1 MLYDTNYLW
10 GLRFMANELLRKI
23 PKIDE
28 ILVNNDWKKLIN
40 KYPEEIA
47 KDGLRQYL
55 DELRSGIKEGTIKL
69 IPDISGIVNETGK
82 RVVVMTTPTLKH
94 VINGTGII
102 IHTNLG
108 RSLLARPA
116 IDAIVNAA
124 TYYSNLEYD
133 LKKGTRGDRYE
144 HCKTILRKLTDAE
157 DALVVNNN
165 AGAVFLVLNTLSEG
179 KEVIISRGELIEIG
193 GSFRIPE
200 VMKKSGAVLKEVGT
214 TNRTYIADYEQ
225 AMNENTGLIMK
236 AHTSNYRIRGFTH
249 EPSIEELVALGNK
262 YSIPTFYDAGSG
274 LLYSVKAKG
283 ILDEPFISQEVA
295 KGLDVVSFSGD
306 KLLGAPQAGII
317 VGEKT
322 LIDAMKKNPMTRAL
336 RPDKF
341 TLAGLESTLLLY
353 LDMEHAKEEIPTL
366 RMIHEDANTLKNRA
380 QRLLRQL
387 KIKCA
392 NFSVSIA
399 EIYSEVGGGSL
410 PEVVI
415 PSYGILIKP
424 NTMSLKDFEE
434 HLRSLEVPVIGRI
447 EKETFIL
454 DMRTILKEE
463 EPLLL
468 SGLETVSK
476 NVK

>member
-1 MLYDTNYLW
+1 
-10 GLRFMANELLRKI
+10 MANELLRKI

-28 ILVNNDWKKLIN
+28 ILAHGDWQKLIKN
-40 KYPEEIA
+40 CSEEIA
-47 KDGLRQYL
+47 KDALRQYF
-55 DELRSGIKEGTIKL
+55 DELRAGIKEGTVGA
-69 IPDISGIVNETGK
+69 IPAIGDIVDETRK
-82 RVVVMTTPTLKH
+82 RVIAMTTPTLRR

-108 RSLLARPA
+108 RSLLARAA
-116 IDAIVNAA
+116 IDALVNAA
-124 TYYSNLEYD
+124 SHYSNLEYD

-144 HCKTILRKLTDAE
+144 HCTSILKKLTGAE
-157 DALVVNNN
+157 GALVVNNN
-165 AGAVFLVLNTLSEG
+165 AGAVFLILNTFAEG
-179 KEVIISRGELIEIG
+179 KEIIISRGELIEIG

-200 VMKKSGAVLKEVGT
+200 VMKKSGAVLREVGT
-214 TNRTYIADYEQ
+214 TNRTYIADYER
-225 AMNENTGLIMK
+225 AINENTGLIMK

-249 EPSIEELVALGNK
+249 EASIEELVALGKK
-262 YSIPTFYDAGSG
+262 YNIPIFYDAGSG
-274 LLYSVKAKG
+274 LFYSVKAAG
-283 ILDEPFISQEVA
+283 ILDEPLISQEVA
-295 KGLDVVSFSGD
+295 KDLDVVSFSGD

-353 LDMEHAKEEIPTL
+353 LDMERAKEEIPTL
-366 RMIHEDANTLKNRA
+366 RMIHEDPNVLKSRA

-387 KIKCA
+387 KMRCGNMA
-392 NFSVSIA
+392 VSVA

-410 PEVVI
+410 PDVVI
-415 PSYGILIKP
+415 PSYGISIKP
-424 NTMSLKDFEE
+424 HDMSVDTLEE
-434 HLRSLEVPVIGRI
+434 RLRNLEIPVIGRI

-463 EPLLL
+463 EPLVL
-468 SGLETVSK
+468 SGLETASK
-476 NVK
+476 NAK

>member
-165 AGAVFLVLNTLSEG
+165 AGAAFLVLNTLSEG

-322 LIDAMKKNPMTRAL
+322 LIDAMKKNPMTRVL

>member
-1 MLYDTNYLW
+1 
-10 GLRFMANELLRKI
+10 MANELLRKI

-28 ILVNNDWKKLIN
+28 ILADGNWQKLI
-40 KYPEEIA
+40 KKCPEEIA
-47 KDGLRQYL
+47 KDCLRQFF
-55 DELRSGIKEGTIKL
+55 DELRISIKEGTVKA
-69 IPDISGIVNETGK
+69 IPAISDIVDETRK
-82 RVVVMTTPTLKH
+82 KVIAMTTPTLRH

-108 RSLLARPA
+108 RSLLAQSA
-116 IDAIVNAA
+116 IDAIMNAA
-124 TYYSNLEYD
+124 SHYSNLEYD

-144 HCKTILRKLTDAE
+144 HCMAILKKLTGTE
-157 DALVVNNN
+157 NALVVNNN
-165 AGAVFLVLNTLSEG
+165 AGAVFLVLNTLADG

-214 TNRTYIADYEQ
+214 TNRTYIADYER
-225 AMNENTGLIMK
+225 AINENTGLIMK

-249 EPSIEELVALGNK
+249 EPGIEELVSLGKKCN
-262 YSIPTFYDAGSG
+262 IPTFYDAGSG
-274 LLYSVKAKG
+274 LLYSVRASG
-283 ILDEPFISQEVA
+283 ILDEPLISQEVS
-295 KGLDVVSFSGD
+295 KGLDIVSFSGD

-322 LIDAMKKNPMTRAL
+322 LIEAMKKNPMTRAL

-366 RMIHEDANTLKNRA
+366 RMIHEDANTLKGRA

-387 KIKCA
+387 KMRCSNMTI
-392 NFSVSIA
+392 SVA
-399 EIYSEVGGGSL
+399 EVYSEVGGGSL
-410 PEVVI
+410 PDVVI
-415 PSYGILIKP
+415 PSYGILIKLH
-424 NTMSLKDFEE
+424 TMSLEALEE
-434 HLRSLEVPVIGRI
+434 RLRNLEVPIIGRI
-447 EKETFIL
+447 EKEAFIL

-468 SGLETVSK
+468 SGLETASK
-476 NVK
+476 DAK

>member
-1 MLYDTNYLW
+1 
-10 GLRFMANELLRKI
+10 MANELLRKI

-28 ILVNNDWKKLIN
+28 ILVHGDWQKLIKN
-40 KYPEEIA
+40 CSETIA

-55 DELRSGIKEGTIKL
+55 DELRIGIKEGAVGA
-69 IPDISGIVNETGK
+69 IPAIGTIVNETRK
-82 RVVVMTTPTLKH
+82 KVTAMTMPTLRR

-108 RSLLARPA
+108 RSPLAQSA

-124 TYYSNLEYD
+124 SHYSNLEYD
-133 LKKGTRGDRYE
+133 LKKGIRGDRHE
-144 HCKTILRKLTDAE
+144 HCITVLKKLTGGE
-157 DALVVNNN
+157 NALVVNNN
-165 AGAVFLVLNTLSEG
+165 AGAVFLILNTLAEG

-200 VMKKSGAVLKEVGT
+200 VMKKSGAVLREVGT
-214 TNRTYIADYEQ
+214 TNRTYIADYER

-249 EPSIEELVALGNK
+249 ETGIEELVALGKK
-262 YSIPTFYDAGSG
+262 YNIPTFYDAGSG
-274 LLYSVKAKG
+274 LLYSVKAAG
-283 ILDEPFISQEVA
+283 ILDEPLISQEVA

-322 LIDAMKKNPMTRAL
+322 LIDTMKKNPMTRAL

-353 LDMEHAKEEIPTL
+353 LDMDRAREEIPTL
-366 RMIHEDANTLKNRA
+366 RMIHENPNTLRSRA
-380 QRLLRQL
+380 QRFLRQL
-387 KIKCA
+387 KTRCG
-392 NFSVSIA
+392 NMSVSVV
-399 EIYSEVGGGSL
+399 EINSEVGGGSL
-410 PEVVI
+410 PDVVI
-415 PSYGILIKP
+415 PSYGISIKP
-424 NTMSLKDFEE
+424 HDMSVDALEE
-434 HLRSLEVPVIGRI
+434 RLRNVEVPVIGRI
-447 EKETFIL
+447 EKDTLIL

-463 EPLLL
+463 EPFLL
-468 SGLETVSK
+468 SGLETANK
-476 NVK
+476 DAQ

>member
-1 MLYDTNYLW
+1 MS
-10 GLRFMANELLRKI
+10 NELLRKI
-23 PKIDE
+23 PKIDD
-28 ILVNNDWKKLIN
+28 ILAHSDWQKLVKKCP
-40 KYPEEIA
+40 KEVA
-47 KDGLRQYL
+47 KDALRQYF
-55 DELRSGIKEGTIKL
+55 DELRAGIKEGKVSAIPAIGTIV
-69 IPDISGIVNETGK
+69 DETRK
-82 RVVVMTTPTLKH
+82 KVIAMTTPTLKR

-108 RSLLARPA
+108 RSLLAQSA

-124 TYYSNLEYD
+124 SHYSNLEYD

-144 HCKTILRKLTDAE
+144 HCMATLKKLTGAE
-157 DALVVNNN
+157 NTLVVNNN
-165 AGAVFLVLNTLSEG
+165 AGAVFLVLNTLAEG

-200 VMKKSGAVLKEVGT
+200 VMKKSGAVLREVGT
-214 TNRTYIADYEQ
+214 TNRTYIADYER

-249 EPSIEELVALGNK
+249 EASIEELVALGKKCN
-262 YSIPTFYDAGSG
+262 IPTFYDAGSG
-274 LLYSVKAKG
+274 LLYSVKAVG
-283 ILDEPFISQEVA
+283 ILDEPLISQEVA
-295 KGLDVVSFSGD
+295 KDLDIVSFSGD

-322 LIDAMKKNPMTRAL
+322 LIDAIKKNPMTRAL

-353 LDMEHAKEEIPTL
+353 LDMDRAKEEIPTL
-366 RMIHEDANTLKNRA
+366 RMIHENPNTLKSRA

-387 KIKCA
+387 KMKCDNMA
-392 NFSVSIA
+392 VSVA
-399 EIYSEVGGGSL
+399 EIYSQVGGGSL
-410 PEVVI
+410 PDVVI

-424 NTMSLKDFEE
+424 HTMSLEALEE
-434 HLRSLEVPVIGRI
+434 RLRNLEVPVIGRI

-463 EPLLL
+463 EPFLL
-468 SGLETVSK
+468 SGLETASK
-476 NVK
+476 DAK

>member
-1 MLYDTNYLW
+1 
-10 GLRFMANELLRKI
+10 
-23 PKIDE
+23 
-28 ILVNNDWKKLIN
+28 
-40 KYPEEIA
+40 
-47 KDGLRQYL
+47 
-55 DELRSGIKEGTIKL
+55 
-69 IPDISGIVNETGK
+69 
-82 RVVVMTTPTLKH
+82 MTTPTLRW

-108 RSLLARPA
+108 RSLLAQAA

-124 TYYSNLEYD
+124 SHYSNLEYD
-133 LKKGTRGDRYE
+133 LNKGARGDRYE
-144 HCKTILRKLTDAE
+144 HCMSILKKLTNAE
-157 DALVVNNN
+157 NALVVNNN
-165 AGAVFLVLNTLSEG
+165 AGAVFLILNTLAEG

-200 VMKKSGAVLKEVGT
+200 VMKKSGAVLREVGT
-214 TNRTYIADYEQ
+214 TNRTYIADYER
-225 AMNENTGLIMK
+225 AINENTGLIMK

-249 EPSIEELVALGNK
+249 EADIEELSALGKK
-262 YSIPTFYDAGSG
+262 YNIPTFYDAGSG
-274 LLYSVKAKG
+274 LLYSVKASG
-283 ILDEPFISQEVA
+283 ILDEPLISQEVA

-353 LDMEHAKEEIPTL
+353 LDMEHAKEAIPTL
-366 RMIHEDANTLKNRA
+366 RMIHENPNILKGRA

-387 KIKCA
+387 KMRCG
-392 NFSVSIA
+392 NMTVSVA

-410 PEVVI
+410 PDVVI

-424 NTMSLKDFEE
+424 HTMSLDVLEKR
-434 HLRSLEVPVIGRI
+434 LRNLEVPIIGRI
-447 EKETFIL
+447 EKETLIL

-463 EPLLL
+463 EPFLL
-468 SGLETVSK
+468 SGLETASK
-476 NVK
+476 DAK